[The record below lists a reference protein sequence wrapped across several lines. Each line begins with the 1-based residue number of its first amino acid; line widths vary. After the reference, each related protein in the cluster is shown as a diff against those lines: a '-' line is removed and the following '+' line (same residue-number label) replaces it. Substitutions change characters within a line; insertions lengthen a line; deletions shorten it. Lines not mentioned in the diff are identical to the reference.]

1 MKHNPSDI
9 AASADRLAPLERQ
22 PLNIQVAAR
31 LRAEILTGHRLPG
44 EKLPNELDLSGRYAV
59 SRATIREAIGMLVFA
74 GLVERRHGSGTY
86 VTQGHPGLNLS
97 NPPLPTARRTAR
109 IPRRA

>member
-1 MKHNPSDI
+1 MKRNPSDI

-31 LRAEILTGHRLPG
+31 LRTEILTGHRLPG

-86 VTQGHPGLNLS
+86 VTQGHP
-97 NPPLPTARRTAR
+97 PA
-109 IPRRA
+109 

>member
-1 MKHNPSDI
+1 MPSGSRRPI
-9 AASADRLAPLERQ
+9 LSGRTARHETQPLGPRRIGRSARPLERQ

-31 LRAEILTGHRLPG
+31 LRTEILTGHRLPG
-44 EKLPNELDLSGRYAV
+44 EKLPNELDLSDRYAV

-86 VTQGHPGLNLS
+86 VTQGHP
-97 NPPLPTARRTAR
+97 PA
-109 IPRRA
+109 